1 MTTEES
7 EEGAP
12 TVSTWDYE
20 LVKGISLASENAVGM
35 ATRIYNRSKYLKL
48 NSYITNKA
56 DTVERISVARHQQ
69 DTNILPIELGS
80 GN

>member
-1 MTTEES
+1 M
-7 EEGAP
+7 
-12 TVSTWDYE
+12 
-20 LVKGISLASENAVGM
+20 VKGISLASENAVGM

-56 DTVERISVARHQQ
+56 DTVERICVARHQQ

-80 GN
+80 GNSKTCCSIVVQSVEKKTFTM